1 MPKFRMTQQLQQV
14 VIQRYWEEFDTS
26 DQDAWDDLR
35 ERVES
40 NSAVNL
46 DFFPLDAP
54 SDPAVWFQL
63 YKELYYL
70 EYENTEEDDWISD
83 RKGTTE
89 YEFNLTDERG
99 EEVMSHS
106 N

>member
-1 MPKFRMTQQLQQV
+1 MPKYRMTQQLRQV
-14 VIQRYWEEFDTS
+14 VIQRYWEEFDTT

-35 ERVES
+35 ERLES
-40 NSAVNL
+40 NSSVDL
-46 DFFPLDAP
+46 DDFPIDAP
-54 SDPAVWFQL
+54 SDPAIWFEL

-89 YEFNLTDERG
+89 YQFTLTDENG
-99 EEVMSHS
+99 EEVISDG